1 MLQFHGVLEHFARA
15 LCTQSENVLMLK
27 LRDTQIAKHWTTI
40 VWRCLCAKTNTS
52 LAFFC
57 KRYNVSRTLLLCT
70 YRLSC
75 HSLSIPAIEQIWSH
89 CWNKIRAVFYLIMI
103 KNNKI
108 CVVALMHVVCYI
120 YMCSFELL
128 ATMFVFMVF
137 EDGNIW
143 YAAMWQCIN
152 IQVLDVSGLCTCS
165 MFLNGFGSQGKRRNN
180 HLRSKGSIGH
190 RI

>member
-27 LRDTQIAKHWTTI
+27 LRDTQRAKHWTTI

-120 YMCSFELL
+120 YVFVRIVSHDVCFHGVRRRQHTLQCGNVSIFRSWTCQGCVRAVCFSMVLGVSENV
-128 ATMFVFMVF
+128 ATI
-137 EDGNIW
+137 IW
-143 YAAMWQCIN
+143 GAK
-152 IQVLDVSGLCTCS
+152 GL
-165 MFLNGFGSQGKRRNN
+165 
-180 HLRSKGSIGH
+180 
-190 RI
+190 